1 MPRSEFQ
8 YWGVADS
15 VDQWITAVTPRG
27 GNALV
32 NLHYASKIGS
42 AAVVEVT
49 LSNRSA
55 SDSFAAGHLTPKLT
69 DFQKV
74 RVIDGNTKMVTF
86 LGRLFDI
93 DQNYDLQYGP
103 TLLLTCR
110 DALFELQDMEMTD
123 RTQPSIPFGAS
134 ETITKRSGLIAAIV
148 ERFSKDNI
156 STSDSDKFED
166 STIPF
171 VVTNAEYHLAGGKK
185 SALKAIVEIASSD
198 PMNGTGSGASGNDS
212 TQFGHDLYVEP
223 RFTDVNPNAV
233 TGADTSTGQFTEEGT
248 SDLNYFKRGSRTDP
262 PADVGLIAK
271 FAVRGGVAATNR
283 TRNML
288 PGYDFDQPQQELF
301 TDVNGYFTYDNR
313 KAVARKFEL
322 WSVGSPTA
330 AAASWTGAKA
340 TAEFL

>member
-32 NLHYASKIGS
+32 NLHYSSKIGS

-55 SDSFAAGHLTPKLT
+55 SDAFATGHLTPKLT

-156 STSDSDKFED
+156 STSDSDKF
-166 STIPF
+166 
-171 VVTNAEYHLAGGKK
+171 
-185 SALKAIVEIASSD
+185 
-198 PMNGTGSGASGNDS
+198 
-212 TQFGHDLYVEP
+212 
-223 RFTDVNPNAV
+223 
-233 TGADTSTGQFTEEGT
+233 
-248 SDLNYFKRGSRTDP
+248 
-262 PADVGLIAK
+262 
-271 FAVRGGVAATNR
+271 
-283 TRNML
+283 
-288 PGYDFDQPQQELF
+288 
-301 TDVNGYFTYDNR
+301 
-313 KAVARKFEL
+313 
-322 WSVGSPTA
+322 
-330 AAASWTGAKA
+330 
-340 TAEFL
+340 